1 MEGVQ
6 NPLQNLE
13 VVGQWAARSPDTG
26 SRPKACPDAPWP
38 LVPRKRDAEDWFYYS
53 FLLKAS

>member
-1 MEGVQ
+1 MEELQ

-38 LVPRKRDAEDWFYYS
+38 LVPRKRDA
-53 FLLKAS
+53 